1 MAHQFVIFRVLTR
14 IVEKLQNLVLGI
26 VRRSENLFEKSTEES
41 ILEKYYAI
49 TVQFKVRHDELIT
62 RSSLMYVVQTKVE
75 KNDH

>member
-14 IVEKLQNLVLGI
+14 IVENLQNLVLGI

-49 TVQFKVRHDELIT
+49 TVQFKVRHDELIA
-62 RSSLMYVVQTKVE
+62 RSLLMYVVQTKVE
-75 KNDH
+75 KNGH